1 MTKIAKQLTQARA
14 DLAAGDQ
21 ALIALDAEKADA
33 LKSSAAFSKWR
44 LAHEEAEL
52 ERERLG
58 LLVDKLAGEL
68 EQEAADAASA
78 DLASRRAELEKQSAA
93 LARRISEEGGAA
105 AATLVQLAE
114 EARADAEAVEQLNRE
129 LPDER
134 RLLHADHIARH
145 RDPAPREDIKET
157 VVDLWTFEQSGEIVG
172 DPDDVVEH
180 SYERGLIRS
189 PMRNVP
195 VVRRRFRQITYLEQ
209 GDREWAES
217 LGSVLRLPRFDGP
230 GLLFDRGHAVEPT
243 PRRELVELVPAHGAP
258 AKPVNNEAA

>member
-1 MTKIAKQLTQARA
+1 VTKIAKQLTQARA

-114 EARADAEAVEQLNRE
+114 EARADAEAVEQ
-129 LPDER
+129 
-134 RLLHADHIARH
+134 
-145 RDPAPREDIKET
+145 
-157 VVDLWTFEQSGEIVG
+157 
-172 DPDDVVEH
+172 